1 MDAVEIQASAGR
13 VSVSD
18 VNARTILT
26 PASGFIRRYKFT
38 LNPYAGC
45 AFGCEYCYAR
55 FFVADVERRDTWGEW
70 VAPKRNAAELLARA
84 CTSGKLRT
92 GDAIYMSSV
101 TDPYQPVERRL
112 RLTRAVLETLLE
124 HGVQPRL
131 TIQTRSPL
139 STRDI
144 DPFRQ
149 FDRIRV
155 NFTIGTDSD
164 EVRRRY
170 EPRCPSIDRRFSAAA
185 EVAAAGVP
193 IGVSISPMLPLRN
206 IEAFAQRLLALKA
219 AEYVTQYLRPAGAT
233 VFGREH
239 RRCHSTGARRRVGA
253 SRLSARARGH
263 RASPRRAIPIT
274 GRRRGLRARV
284 RRSWRISRCDSSV
297 ARDCSLSPRRGRA
310 SRRPATRLRAGRLP
324 G

>member
-1 MDAVEIQASAGR
+1 MCYYLLTCEVAEEFRVVDAVEIQASAGR

-219 AEYVTQYLRPAGAT
+219 AEYVTQYLRPAGRRFSAGST
-233 VFGREH
+233 VD
-239 RRCHSTGARRRVGA
+239 
-253 SRLSARARGH
+253 
-263 RASPRRAIPIT
+263 AIRQAQEDGW
-274 GRRRGLRARV
+274 GRRDYRLAREAIARV
-284 RRSWRISRCDSSV
+284 LGERYP
-297 ARDCSLSPRRGRA
+297 LLEGGEGYG
-310 SRRPATRLRAGRLP
+310 PA
-324 G
+324 